1 MDQLSVSSMFIKAHI
16 TNLVKF
22 LDPKTILYVCIV
34 VLVTLWIYWLFC
46 VPFVWIKYLD
56 DVSYSKVSKREDFCR
71 NNNKRDAINRI
82 RKAKKNSS
90 NEMPPPFPNGWYAI
104 LESSKVRPGEAKF
117 VACLGEKLVVYR
129 TQKHKVFVLDAYCP
143 HLGANLGVGGRV
155 VGDNIECPFHQWS
168 FRGEDGSCN
177 NIPYSTSIPRGTNVK
192 KWISQEVNDFI
203 FIWYHAES
211 TDPWELPVTMEIQE
225 KNISYHGRNE
235 FYINCHIQEIPENGA
250 DMAHF
255 SAIHSESFLAGS
267 LAPSKSLLGQFGC
280 HKWNARWLPG
290 TGEEKHVAE
299 ITLTHSLQIIRK
311 VHCFLMNVS
320 VKQIGPS
327 FVYLKMNSST
337 FGQIQVLQTITPI
350 EPLLQKVV
358 HRFYGPRWLGPL
370 LKVLIYGESVM
381 FERDI
386 NMWNHK
392 VFRRNPILA
401 KEDSSIKQFRMWYS
415 QFYTSSSKQFSQVTN
430 DDW

>member
-1 MDQLSVSSMFIKAHI
+1 MDHLSVYSMFIKAHI
-16 TNLVKF
+16 TNLVKL
-22 LDPKTILYVCIV
+22 LDPKTILYVCMV

-129 TQKHKVFVLDAYCP
+129 TQKHKVFILDAYCP

-225 KNISYHGRNE
+225 KKTSYHGRNE

-267 LAPSKSLLGQFGC
+267 LAPSKSLLGLFGC

-311 VHCFLMNVS
+311 VHCFLMNVF

-370 LKVLIYGESVM
+370 LKVLICAES

-415 QFYTSSSKQFSQVTN
+415 QFYTSSSKQFSEVSN
-430 DDW
+430 DGW

>member
-1 MDQLSVSSMFIKAHI
+1 MEQISVCSMFLKTQVIY
-16 TNLVKF
+16 LVKC
-22 LDPKTILYVCIV
+22 LDPKSILYVCII
-34 VLVTLWIYWLFC
+34 VLVTLWFYWLFF
-46 VPFVWIKYLD
+46 VPFVWKKYLD
-56 DVSYSKVSKREDFCR
+56 NVSYFKVSLTEGFCR
-71 NNNKRDAINRI
+71 NDQKRDAINRI

-90 NEMPPPFPNGWYAI
+90 NEMPPPFPNGWYGI
-104 LESSKVRPGEAKF
+104 LESSKLQPGDAKF
-117 VACLGEKLVVYR
+117 IACLGEKLVVYR
-129 TQKHKVFVLDAYCP
+129 THEHNVFILDAYCP
-143 HLGANLGVGGRV
+143 HLGANLGIGGRV

-168 FRGEDGSCN
+168 FRGEDGGCN

-211 TDPWELPVTMEIQE
+211 SEPWELPVPMEAQK
-225 KNISYHGRNE
+225 KNVYHGRNE

-255 SAIHSESFLAGS
+255 AAIHNESFLSGS
-267 LAPSKSLLGQFGC
+267 LAPRISVLSRFGC
-280 HKWNARWLPG
+280 HKWNASWFPT
-290 TGEEKHVAE
+290 TGKDKHIAE
-299 ITLTHSLQIIRK
+299 IALTHSLKIIGK
-311 VHCFLMNVS
+311 VNCFQMKVS
-320 VKQIGPS
+320 GKQIGPS
-327 FVYLKMNSST
+327 YVYLTMNSST
-337 FGQIQVLQTITPI
+337 FGQIQILQTITPI

-370 LKVLIYGESVM
+370 LKVFIYGESIM

-401 KEDSSIKQFRMWYS
+401 KEDTSIKQFRVWYS
-415 QFYTSSSKQFSQVTN
+415 QFYTSNSKQFSDVGN
-430 DDW
+430 VDW